1 MGEEYQYP
9 KDRNRRLDD
18 IEDDAP
24 PLRTAKTRQGESQA
38 APNAVAGLARKRPR
52 AATPHDPKP
61 LAEPQEQA
69 AEPVQPQPVVSP
81 SRTADRSKTRGSTAM
96 LPTALL
102 EALSRHREATGL
114 TAGSVVV
121 EAIESSFTQ
130 LSALRQ
136 SDNPGHSAAGFGK
149 QRSYLA
155 EPVNEPTALLSYR
168 MSDADFE
175 NLDRI
180 VAELGFRDRTHL
192 MRTALTAYFAE
203 KD

>member
-24 PLRTAKTRQGESQA
+24 PPRIAKTRQGDSQA
-38 APNAVAGLARKRPR
+38 APNAVAGLARKRPP
-52 AATPHDPKP
+52 AATTQDPKP
-61 LAEPQEQA
+61 LSEPQEQS
-69 AEPVQPQPVVSP
+69 AEPVQPPPQPVVAP

-121 EAIESSFTQ
+121 EAIESCFTQ
-130 LSALRQ
+130 LSSLRQ
-136 SDNPGHSAAGFGK
+136 SDEPGHSAAGFGK

-168 MSDADFE
+168 MSDSDFE

-192 MRTALTAYFAE
+192 MRTALTAYFR
-203 KD
+203 